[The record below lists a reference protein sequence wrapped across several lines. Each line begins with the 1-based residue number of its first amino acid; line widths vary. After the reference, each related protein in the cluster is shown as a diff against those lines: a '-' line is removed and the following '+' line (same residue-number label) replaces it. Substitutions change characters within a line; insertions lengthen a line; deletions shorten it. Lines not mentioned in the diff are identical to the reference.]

1 MSQLE
6 TTTDAAYIFEI
17 STKII
22 HMESS
27 AGLGTIVT
35 FIGIYLGII
44 FLISSAAVLA
54 LKELSD
60 HLDNKVRYEMLRKI
74 GVDEKMIH
82 HSMLQQTAIFFG
94 LPLLLAMIH
103 SVFGGICEY
112 GLLSVSDSR
121 SDCIDLRRVFSDY
134 LYDRETSDAGRLNKE
149 WRKQYDNN

>member
-103 SVFGGICEY
+103 SVFGIQFAQFLLGTVGYVNMGSSLFLTAGVIVLIY
-112 GLLSVSDSR
+112 GGYFLITYMTEKR
-121 SDCIDLRRVFSDY
+121 MM
-134 LYDRETSDAGRLNKE
+134 RED
-149 WRKQYDNN
+149 